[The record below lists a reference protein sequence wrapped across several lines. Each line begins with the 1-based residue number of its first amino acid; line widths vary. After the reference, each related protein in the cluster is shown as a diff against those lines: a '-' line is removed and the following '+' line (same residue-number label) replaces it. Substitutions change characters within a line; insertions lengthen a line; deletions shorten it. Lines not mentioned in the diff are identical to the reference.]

1 MITHKAASI
10 FTPHNF
16 SPNSLPHCLQY
27 KLHKFQLSLPFRLRK
42 SLQLR
47 TFFSHQNWTDYGQD
61 DNILGDCVVFE
72 EGIFE
77 QPQIIS
83 KQTKNISK
91 EDEEEEE
98 ESLIPEEWRELQTE
112 LNVPKRE
119 RKKRMQSIES
129 ANSFRRNREFEL
141 SRDGL
146 SENNTI
152 KLPELNFTQT
162 IKISD
167 NQATEISSAEAG
179 GSDNISVTEE
189 LTGISSVKDDSDESR
204 CIEEENVQALRSF
217 SVGERGISSSQT
229 SQIYSSSVRERNG
242 QISCAEGESGK
253 PPENFFVSDGILSP
267 SQVTEVSSSVSEGN
281 DEIHWGNGVDK
292 VKISSE
298 SSVNARVF
306 PKNPR
311 LQVVGAGFEEI
322 SKRLDEKYKVED
334 DEENQPQ
341 ERRQL
346 FTQEEKVLLN
356 KRTPDLQRAT
366 SAKWIPVHTFATAG
380 QSYLLDFLLMHG
392 VNVNVIDK
400 DGQTAL
406 HKAITCKKEG
416 IVNYLLKAGANALV
430 RDRDG
435 ATLIHYAVEVA
446 AIQIIKHLILYK
458 VDIDAPDNYGWTPL
472 HLAVQSRRTDV
483 VRLLLIKGANNNIR
497 NKDGNTPLDL
507 CLHSGQDMRTFELIR
522 LLKTLPKKSETLPNS
537 IPSQI
542 LR

>member
-400 DGQTAL
+400 DG
-406 HKAITCKKEG
+406 
-416 IVNYLLKAGANALV
+416 
-430 RDRDG
+430 